1 MILRHIGNFD
11 QFNIED
17 QIRFRGDPWMVRA
30 TIWNRMRSVSQLER
44 DEETPLAAYLHATEA
59 LVKAGEWPSPAHAP
73 ALQKLEWLRFAQFWL
88 AVGIFLGLPILIQH
102 RRPMIVRRV
111 ELYSISRSPSCVV
124 HLIELAGLCLGAGS
138 DLDVLEA
145 KRKCGFGNA
154 TSGRHSRRQLDAG
167 RGRGW
172 PGCGRWLCRGCGLGC
187 GLSKCGTRRE
197 EKDQDELFH
206 CVLLLRGCSH
216 RECNRHSAMRE
227 STRPRNLLAQIR
239 KAL

>member
-1 MILRHIGNFD
+1 MIRRHRTSRLAWHHAGMILRHIGNFD

-102 RRPMIVRRV
+102 RRPT
-111 ELYSISRSPSCVV
+111 SR
-124 HLIELAGLCLGAGS
+124 
-138 DLDVLEA
+138 
-145 KRKCGFGNA
+145 
-154 TSGRHSRRQLDAG
+154 T
-167 RGRGW
+167 
-172 PGCGRWLCRGCGLGC
+172 
-187 GLSKCGTRRE
+187 
-197 EKDQDELFH
+197 
-206 CVLLLRGCSH
+206 LLRQPLAILCSAPY
-216 RECNRHSAMRE
+216 RACRAL
-227 STRPRNLLAQIR
+227 PRRRLR
-239 KAL
+239 S